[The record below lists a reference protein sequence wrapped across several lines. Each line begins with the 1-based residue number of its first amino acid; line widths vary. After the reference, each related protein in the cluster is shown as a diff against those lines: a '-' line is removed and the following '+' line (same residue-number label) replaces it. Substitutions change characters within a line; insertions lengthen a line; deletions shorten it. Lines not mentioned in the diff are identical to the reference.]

1 MEQKRRKD
9 GVKMDEVRNET
20 AAEEMTEATAV
31 EPKKKKSGRHLTA
44 KEQLA
49 RLAEQKKQIAAKER
63 AIRARENVK
72 ERKARAHRLIQIGG
86 IVESVFGGAV
96 EGEPMLKALE
106 EFLREQDRRGKYFS
120 DALRAAENL
129 QRRQAAACDSLPA
142 ANE

>member
-9 GVKMDEVRNET
+9 GVMKMDEVRNEG
-20 AAEEMTEATAV
+20 AEEKTEAT

-49 RLAEQKKQIAAKER
+49 RLAEQKKKITAMER

-86 IVESVFGGAV
+86 VVEAVFGGAI
-96 EGEPMLKALE
+96 EGETMLKVLE
-106 EFLREQDRRGKYFS
+106 DFLREQDQRGNYFS
-120 DALRAAENL
+120 KPLHDAENL
-129 QRRQAAACDSLPA
+129 QRRQAAA
-142 ANE
+142 